1 MSMTSRRCFVS
12 GAGKPAPPDQAL
24 ATQRKASMARST
36 TPSKATT
43 RSETD
48 SFGPIDVPA
57 DRYWGA
63 QTERSRQNFKIGH
76 DRMPIAI
83 VHALGIVKLAAAET
97 NRELGQLDA
106 RRAGAIVRA
115 AKEVIEGKLDDHFPL
130 VVWQTG
136 SGTQTNMNVNEVIAN
151 RANQMLGGELGAKKP
166 IHPNDHVNMS
176 QSSNDSFP
184 TAMHIAAATRI
195 ISDLIPALTELH
207 RELRKK
213 EKAFAKIVKI
223 GRTHTQDATPLTL
236 GQEFSGYAAQ
246 VESGIARLRV
256 AVKELFPLAQ
266 GGTAVG
272 TGLNSKPR
280 FAKTFARHVAKITK
294 LPFTSAANKFEALAS
309 NDAYVLVHGAIN
321 SVATG
326 LFKIANDIRFL
337 GSGPRSGLGELIL
350 PENEPG
356 SSIMPGKV
364 NPTQCEAVTMVCCQ
378 VFGNETAITIAG
390 SQGHFELNVY
400 KPVLAY
406 CMANSIQLLSD
417 VVRSFAEHCVVGIR
431 ADEKRINELMQR
443 SLMLVTALAPKIGY
457 DNAAKVAK
465 SAHARGTTLKE
476 EALRLGFVSADEFD
490 RLVQPDKMTHPG

>member
-1 MSMTSRRCFVS
+1 MASPTT
-12 GAGKPAPPDQAL
+12 
-24 ATQRKASMARST
+24 ATRT
-36 TPSKATT
+36 
-43 RSETD
+43 ETD
-48 SFGPIDVPA
+48 SFGPIEVPA

-63 QTERSRQNFKIGH
+63 QTERSRQNFRIGG
-76 DRMPIAI
+76 DRMPIEI
-83 VHALGIVKLAAAET
+83 VHALGIVKLAAAAA
-97 NRELGQLDA
+97 NFELGLLDE
-106 RRAGAIVRA
+106 RRTDAISRA
-115 AKEVIEGKLDDHFPL
+115 AREVIEGKLDDHFPL

-136 SGTQTNMNVNEVIAN
+136 SGTQTNMNLNEVIAN
-151 RANQMLGGELGAKKP
+151 RANQLLGGELGAKKP
-166 IHPNDHVNMS
+166 VHPNDQVNMS

-184 TAMHIAAATRI
+184 TAMHIAAAIAIT
-195 ISDLIPALTELH
+195 SNLIPALSELLGAL
-207 RELRKK
+207 REK
-213 EKAFAKIVKI
+213 EKAFAGIVKI

-246 VESGIARLRV
+246 VESGIGRLKM
-256 AVKELFPLAQ
+256 ALHELYPLAQ

-272 TGLNSKPR
+272 TGLNSKPE
-280 FAKTFARHVAKITK
+280 FAATFAGRVADITQ
-294 LPFTSAANKFEALAS
+294 LPFTTAHNKFEALAS
-309 NDAYVLVHGAIN
+309 NDAYVFAHGAVN

-364 NPTQCEAVTMVCCQ
+364 NPTQCEAMTMVCCQ
-378 VFGNETAITIAG
+378 VFGNHTAITVAG

-406 CMANSIQLLSD
+406 CMIHSIQLLSD
-417 VVRSFAEHCVVGIR
+417 AARSFKEHCVDGIR
-431 ADEKRINELMQR
+431 ADEKRIHELMER

-465 SAHARGTTLKE
+465 TAHAHGTTLKE
-476 EALRLGFVSADEFD
+476 EAVRLGFVSAEEFD

>member
-1 MSMTSRRCFVS
+1 M
-12 GAGKPAPPDQAL
+12 
-24 ATQRKASMARST
+24 
-36 TPSKATT
+36 
-43 RSETD
+43 ETD
-48 SFGPIDVPA
+48 SFGPIPVPT

-63 QTERSRQNFKIGH
+63 QTERSRQNFRIGQ
-76 DRMPIAI
+76 DRMPMPII
-83 VHALGIVKLAAAET
+83 RALGVVKLAGAET
-97 NRELGQLDA
+97 NREIGLLDQ
-106 RRAGAIVRA
+106 RRASAIARA
-115 AKEVIEGKLDDHFPL
+115 AREVIDGKLDDHFPL

-136 SGTQTNMNVNEVIAN
+136 SGTQTNMNLNEVIAN
-151 RANQMLGGELGAKKP
+151 RANQLLGGKLGAKEP
-166 IHPNDHVNMS
+166 VHPNDHVNMS

-184 TAMHIAAATRI
+184 TAMHIAAATGI
-195 ISDLIPALTELH
+195 VGDLIPALSELH
-207 RELRKK
+207 RALRKK
-213 EKAFAKIVKI
+213 EKAFAHIVKI

-246 VESGIARLRV
+246 VESGIARLRT
-256 AVKELFPLAQ
+256 AVRDLYPLAQ

-272 TGLNSKPR
+272 TGLNSKPKFAR
-280 FAKTFARHVAKITK
+280 LFAKHTARITK

-309 NDAYVLVHGAIN
+309 HDAYVFAHGAIN

-326 LFKIANDIRFL
+326 LFKIANDIRLL

-364 NPTQCEAVTMVCCQ
+364 NPTQCEAMTMVCCQ
-378 VFGNETAITIAG
+378 VFGNQTTITVAG

-406 CMANSIQLLSD
+406 CMMHSIQLMSD
-417 VVRSFAEHCVVGIR
+417 VTRSFTEHCIEGIR
-431 ADEKRINELMQR
+431 ADEKRIRDLMER
-443 SLMLVTALAPKIGY
+443 SLMLVTALAPRIGY

-476 EALRLGFVSADEFD
+476 EAVRLGFVTPAQFD
-490 RLVQPDKMTHPG
+490 KLVQPDKMTHPG

>member
-1 MSMTSRRCFVS
+1 
-12 GAGKPAPPDQAL
+12 
-24 ATQRKASMARST
+24 MARPT
-36 TPSKATT
+36 TLSGSLT

-48 SFGPIDVPA
+48 SFGAIEVPA

-63 QTERSRQNFKIGH
+63 QTERSRQNFRIGH
-76 DRMPIAI
+76 DRMPMAI
-83 VHALGIVKLAAAET
+83 VHALGIVKLASAQT
-97 NRELGQLDA
+97 NRELGLIDA
-106 RRAGAIVRA
+106 RRAGAIARA
-115 AKEVIEGKLDDHFPL
+115 AREVIDGKLDDHFPL

-136 SGTQTNMNVNEVIAN
+136 SGTQTNMNLNEVIAN
-151 RANQMLGGELGAKKP
+151 RANEMLGGKLGTKAP
-166 IHPNDHVNMS
+166 VHPNDHVNMS

-184 TAMHIAAATRI
+184 TAMHIAAAQGI
-195 ISDLIPALTELH
+195 VGKLIPALNELL
-207 RELRKK
+207 RALRKK
-213 EKAFAKIVKI
+213 QKAFATIVKI

-246 VESGIARLRV
+246 VESGISRLRV
-256 AVKELFPLAQ
+256 AVRDMYPLAQ

-272 TGLNSKPR
+272 TGLNSKPQ
-280 FAKTFARHVAKITK
+280 FARLFARHAAKITK

-309 NDAYVLVHGAIN
+309 NDAYVFTHGAIN

-326 LFKIANDIRFL
+326 LFKIANDIRLL

-378 VFGNETAITIAG
+378 VFGNHTAITVAG

-406 CMANSIQLLSD
+406 CMMHSIQLMSD
-417 VVRSFAEHCVVGIR
+417 VVSSFTQHCVEGIR
-431 ADEKRINELMQR
+431 ADERRIRDLMER

-465 SAHARGTTLKE
+465 SAHVRGATLKE
-476 EALRLGFVSADEFD
+476 EAVRLGFVSPAEFD
-490 RLVQPDKMTHPG
+490 RLVRPDKMTHPG